1 MGIKRNYGGRYAIP
15 EEYKRDVFLKVRLTH
30 SEKKSIEE
38 LHQKS
43 FYENFSDL
51 VRDVLLKKTIKVKL
65 ANIEISS
72 LEKQLHEI
80 YGRCEKFLRTKR
92 ESNMELKPQIN
103 YMILELQSIKL
114 KLKEINLCLNDI
126 TVIEEGEK
134 IKKKQKRYYW

>member
-103 YMILELQSIKL
+103 DMILELQSIKL